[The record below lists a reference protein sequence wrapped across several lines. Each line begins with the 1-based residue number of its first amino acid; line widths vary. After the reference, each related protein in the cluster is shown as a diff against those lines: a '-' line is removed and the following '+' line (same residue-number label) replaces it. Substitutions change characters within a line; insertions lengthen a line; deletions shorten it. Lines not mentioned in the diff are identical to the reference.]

1 MGIDELLSM
10 LERAL
15 EDEKGDLD
23 RRVAV
28 YNQIVAMASA
38 YLDLPHPVT
47 CPQLVPVD
55 RVHGNEYNPNK
66 VAPPEMRLLTL
77 SIEKDGMT
85 MPVVVADDKNGW
97 VVVDGFH
104 RRRVAKAKAHI
115 RQSLGGYLPI
125 VRLNKS
131 LEDRITSTV
140 RHNMARGAHQ
150 VELTAKLVTLLRRH
164 NWTNERIGKEL
175 GMDPD
180 EVLRLKQMQGL
191 AEAFS
196 DREFHGPGMWTPRQG
211 RPGRKSVLIPVCNET
226 PSKTARADPGIFAG
240 ARPCGALSITRRIA
254 AGEAVPLRP
263 QFRNIRPVS
272 VPESG
277 S

>member
-1 MGIDELLSM
+1 
-10 LERAL
+10 
-15 EDEKGDLD
+15 
-23 RRVAV
+23 
-28 YNQIVAMASA
+28 MASA

-125 VRLNKS
+125 VRLNKG

-196 DREFHGPGMWTPRQG
+196 DREF
-211 RPGRKSVLIPVCNET
+211 S
-226 PSKTARADPGIFAG
+226 RAWDVDAQ
-240 ARPCGALSITRRIA
+240 TKA
-254 AGEAVPLRP
+254 AGQKKRSDSRL
-263 QFRNIRPVS
+263 
-272 VPESG
+272 
-277 S
+277 

>member
-1 MGIDELLSM
+1 MEIDELLTKLGRV
-10 LERAL
+10 LEA
-15 EDEKGDLD
+15 ETGDLD

-28 YNQIVAMASA
+28 YNRIVALASA
-38 YLDLPHPVT
+38 YLNIPHPVT
-47 CPQLVPVD
+47 CPQLV
-55 RVHGNEYNPNK
+55 RVEQVRGNEYNPNK

-85 MPVVVADDKNGW
+85 MPVVVADDKEGW

-104 RRRVAKAKAHI
+104 RRQVVKTKANV

-125 VRLNKS
+125 VRLNKN

-150 VELTAKLVTLLRRH
+150 VELTAKLVTLLRGH
-164 NWTNERIGKEL
+164 NWTNDRIGKEL

-196 DREFHGPGMWTPRQG
+196 NREF
-211 RPGRKSVLIPVCNET
+211 S
-226 PSKTARADPGIFAG
+226 RAWDVDA
-240 ARPCGALSITRRIA
+240 
-254 AGEAVPLRP
+254 
-263 QFRNIRPVS
+263 
-272 VPESG
+272 
-277 S
+277 

>member
-1 MGIDELLSM
+1 MEINELLAK
-10 LERAL
+10 LARAL
-15 EDEKGDLD
+15 EAEKGDLD

-28 YNQIVAMASA
+28 YNRIVALASA
-38 YLDLPHPVT
+38 YLNIPHPVT
-47 CPQLVPVD
+47 CPQLV
-55 RVHGNEYNPNK
+55 RVEQVRGNEYNPNK

-77 SIEKDGMT
+77 SIEKDGLT
-85 MPVVVADDKNGW
+85 MPVVVADDKKGW

-104 RRRVAKAKAHI
+104 RRQVVKTKANV

-125 VRLNKS
+125 VRLNKN

-150 VELTAKLVTLLRRH
+150 VELTAKLVTLLRGH

-175 GMDPD
+175 GMAPD

-196 DREFHGPGMWTPRQG
+196 NREF
-211 RPGRKSVLIPVCNET
+211 S
-226 PSKTARADPGIFAG
+226 RAWDVDA
-240 ARPCGALSITRRIA
+240 
-254 AGEAVPLRP
+254 
-263 QFRNIRPVS
+263 
-272 VPESG
+272 
-277 S
+277 

>member
-196 DREFHGPGMWTPRQG
+196 DREF
-211 RPGRKSVLIPVCNET
+211 S
-226 PSKTARADPGIFAG
+226 RAWDVDAQ
-240 ARPCGALSITRRIA
+240 TRA
-254 AGEAVPLRP
+254 AGQKKRSDSRL
-263 QFRNIRPVS
+263 
-272 VPESG
+272 
-277 S
+277 

>member
-1 MGIDELLSM
+1 MEINELLAK
-10 LERAL
+10 LARAL
-15 EDEKGDLD
+15 EAEKGDLD

-28 YNQIVAMASA
+28 YNRIVALASA
-38 YLDLPHPVT
+38 YLNIPHPVT
-47 CPQLVPVD
+47 CPQLV
-55 RVHGNEYNPNK
+55 RVEQVRGNEYNPNK

-77 SIEKDGMT
+77 SIEKDGLT
-85 MPVVVADDKNGW
+85 MPVVVADDKKGW

-104 RRRVAKAKAHI
+104 RRQVVKTKANV

-125 VRLNKS
+125 VRLNKNH
-131 LEDRITSTV
+131 EDRITSTV

-150 VELTAKLVTLLRRH
+150 VELTAKLVTLLRGH

-196 DREFHGPGMWTPRQG
+196 NREF
-211 RPGRKSVLIPVCNET
+211 S
-226 PSKTARADPGIFAG
+226 RAWDVDA
-240 ARPCGALSITRRIA
+240 
-254 AGEAVPLRP
+254 
-263 QFRNIRPVS
+263 
-272 VPESG
+272 
-277 S
+277 

>member
-1 MGIDELLSM
+1 MEINELLAK
-10 LERAL
+10 LARAL
-15 EDEKGDLD
+15 EAEKGDLD

-28 YNQIVAMASA
+28 YNRIVALASA
-38 YLDLPHPVT
+38 YLNIPHPVT
-47 CPQLVPVD
+47 CPQPV
-55 RVHGNEYNPNK
+55 RVEQVRGNEYNPNK

-77 SIEKDGMT
+77 SIEKDGLT
-85 MPVVVADDKNGW
+85 MPVVVADDKKGW

-104 RRRVAKAKAHI
+104 RRQVVKTKANV

-125 VRLNKS
+125 VRLNKN

-150 VELTAKLVTLLRRH
+150 VELTAKLVTLLRGH

-196 DREFHGPGMWTPRQG
+196 NREF
-211 RPGRKSVLIPVCNET
+211 S
-226 PSKTARADPGIFAG
+226 RAWDVDA
-240 ARPCGALSITRRIA
+240 
-254 AGEAVPLRP
+254 
-263 QFRNIRPVS
+263 
-272 VPESG
+272 
-277 S
+277 

>member
-1 MGIDELLSM
+1 MEIDELLTKLGRV
-10 LERAL
+10 LEA
-15 EDEKGDLD
+15 ETGDLD

-28 YNQIVAMASA
+28 YNRIVALASA
-38 YLDLPHPVT
+38 YLNIPHPVT
-47 CPQLVPVD
+47 CPQLV
-55 RVHGNEYNPNK
+55 RVEQVRGNEYNPNK

-85 MPVVVADDKNGW
+85 MPVVVADDKEGW

-104 RRRVAKAKAHI
+104 RRQVVKTKANV

-125 VRLNKS
+125 VRLNKN

-150 VELTAKLVTLLRRH
+150 VELTAKLVTLLRGH

-175 GMDPD
+175 GRDPD

-196 DREFHGPGMWTPRQG
+196 NREF
-211 RPGRKSVLIPVCNET
+211 S
-226 PSKTARADPGIFAG
+226 RAWDVDA
-240 ARPCGALSITRRIA
+240 
-254 AGEAVPLRP
+254 
-263 QFRNIRPVS
+263 
-272 VPESG
+272 
-277 S
+277 